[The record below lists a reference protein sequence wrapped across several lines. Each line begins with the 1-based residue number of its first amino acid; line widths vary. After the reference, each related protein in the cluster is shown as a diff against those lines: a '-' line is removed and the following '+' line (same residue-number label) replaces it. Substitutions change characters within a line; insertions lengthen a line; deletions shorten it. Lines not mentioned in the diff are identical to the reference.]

1 MYTSLLVPI
10 DGSETAKKA
19 LKVASQL
26 ARPSNAKLYLLH
38 VSETLPA
45 SDVVGLGVGAAPFV
59 GSPEDEEKA
68 GRKLL
73 DEAAHA
79 VGLDGLEVHHLTRQ
93 GPPARIIV
101 EEADRLGVDAI
112 VMGSRGLSDL
122 KGLAVGSVSHKVNHI
137 AGCTVITV
145 H

>member
-1 MYTSLLVPI
+1 MYKTLLIPI
-10 DGSETAKKA
+10 DGSENSHKA

-26 ARPSNAKLYLLH
+26 AKPSHAKLYLLH

-45 SDVVGLGVGAAPFV
+45 GDVVGLGVGATQYI
-59 GSPEDEEKA
+59 GSPEEERQT
-68 GRKLL
+68 GRLTL
-73 DEAAHA
+73 DEAVHA
-79 VGLDGLEVHHLTRQ
+79 AGLEGSETHYLTRQ
-93 GPPARIIV
+93 GRPANVIV
-101 EEADRLGVDAI
+101 EEAKALDADAI

-137 AGCTVITV
+137 ANCTVITV